1 MNKDEVDQPQSA
13 AVVEKDEKETDT
25 TEQTNGSADHDQKP
39 EAEAES
45 ESEEIANDPNEI
57 TSADRPSATM
67 LSSSNPQTLIS
78 FVDSNKLQQSD
89 FNESVYQG
97 RALPVPAGDVLE
109 IPIIIRGPS
118 NSVVEY
124 TVESS
129 SLDISFGIV
138 VLNGE
143 SNVDGDDADKS
154 EDMTIFERKRVDA
167 HLSPITGQF
176 LIRTVPCTVLFTFDN
191 TYSFVRSKEVTYRI
205 TITPP
210 SMDEA
215 LASRRRRAKA
225 SLEAVQE
232 DAKSAESRLISV
244 ISQRQELEAEIEKL
258 QKLVMDKSKSKL
270 VAEKEEGWL
279 KKRLEMREVQE
290 EMLNVRLENGWE
302 DEGKQYSDA
311 NFMKSEAMKK
321 CEDIAIKYVAR
332 SRKKLAKD
340 K

>member
-1 MNKDEVDQPQSA
+1 MSKEEVDEPQSA
-13 AVVEKDEKETDT
+13 PAEVEGEKEIET
-25 TEQTNGSADHDQKP
+25 TETMNGDADHDQKP
-39 EAEAES
+39 E
-45 ESEEIANDPNEI
+45 EETIDPNEI

-67 LSSSNPQTLIS
+67 LNSSNPQTLIS

-124 TVESS
+124 TMESGEF
-129 SLDISFGIV
+129 DISFGII

-143 SNVDGDDADKS
+143 SDVDGDDVENSD
-154 EDMTIFERKRVDA
+154 DMTILERKRVDS

-176 LIRTVPCTVLFTFDN
+176 LIRTVPCTVLITFDN
-191 TYSFVRSKEVTYRI
+191 TYSFMRSKEVTYRI

-225 SLEAVQE
+225 GLEAVQE

-258 QKLVMDKSKSKL
+258 QKMVMEKSKSKL

-302 DEGKQYSDA
+302 DEV
-311 NFMKSEAMKK
+311 
-321 CEDIAIKYVAR
+321 CEI
-332 SRKKLAKD
+332 
-340 K
+340 